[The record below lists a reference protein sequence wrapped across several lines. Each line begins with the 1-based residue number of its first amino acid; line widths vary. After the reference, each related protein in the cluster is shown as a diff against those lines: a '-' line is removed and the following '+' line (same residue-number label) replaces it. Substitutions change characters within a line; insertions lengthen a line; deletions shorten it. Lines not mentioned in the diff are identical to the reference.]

1 MLFAAQYFILRPMP
15 KIALKSINILYLFLK
30 QILQIKLLR

>member
-1 MLFAAQYFILRPMP
+1 MLFAAQYFILRLMP